1 MQIYKKP
8 KKELTEEEIRIKNEK
23 KRQRIE
29 TLKKVGVGIG
39 TAAAGIGALAL
50 AGVAL
55 VFSSL
60 NDSNE
65 EEHDRYYEPFAD
77 PNNPLY
83 IEPDDVIEI
92 DWDDDPTD
100 DIPEWD
106 Y

>member
-1 MQIYKKP
+1 MQIRKKS
-8 KKELTEEEIRIKNEK
+8 KKELTKEELRIKNEK

-39 TAAAGIGALAL
+39 TAAAGIGALTL

-55 VFSSL
+55 VFSSSK
-60 NDSNE
+60 DSNE

-92 DWDDDPTD
+92 DWNDDPTD